1 MVDRRRFSAKKR
13 KNICTKEQGVKNRD
27 NLVVP

>member
-13 KNICTKEQGVKNRD
+13 KNIYTKEQEVKNRD